1 VVKAYYLARKAQ
13 HALRDIERAH
23 LNAALPNA
31 EPGLTDPF
39 LGNFATLPA
48 HYRFQQQVSTLPRG
62 PNRLDQGGFEDLEA
76 MRRAGWIYYQHQ
88 QSAITTN
95 VDLAPTAAHGGRA
108 GLRLRAAAA
117 DPDNK
122 PSVIETA
129 PLWINSPRVEL
140 AAHDLVLISG
150 WVHVTEPISGSV
162 DGLLVLDTLGG
173 DPLAQ
178 RITPAKDWRQFAI
191 YRVAP
196 RPGPFVVTFALTGL
210 GEVWL
215 DDVSVEIKS
224 RQPSPPAATQPA
236 AASAARR

>member
-1 VVKAYYLARKAQ
+1 
-13 HALRDIERAH
+13 H
-23 LNAALPNA
+23 LNGASPST
-31 EPGLTDPF
+31 EPDLTDPF

-48 HYRFQQQVSTLPRG
+48 HYRFEQLVNTLPRG
-62 PNRLDQGGFEDLEA
+62 PNRLDQGSFEDLEA

-88 QSAITTN
+88 QPPITTN

-117 DPDNK
+117 DPNNK

-140 AAHDLVLISG
+140 AAQDIVLISG
-150 WVHVTEPISGSV
+150 WVRMNEPISGSV

-178 RITPAKDWRQFAI
+178 RITTTKDWRHFAV

-196 RPGPFVVTFALTGL
+196 RPGPLVVTFALTGL

-215 DDVSVEIKS
+215 DDVSVEVKS
-224 RQPSPPAATQPA
+224 RLPSAPAATQPA
-236 AASAARR
+236 AAGAARR